1 MPTGGQAED
10 KSANEKA
17 NKGVWENAM
26 DQQQLSG
33 IDASFLYLETPET
46 PMHVAG
52 LTCFELPEGF
62 DGSFYQH
69 FRRFF
74 ESRLHTIPIFSKRLA
89 PSLYDLDHPGWVDEN
104 EIDLDYHLRETA
116 LPAPGS
122 QEQLEEVISRLH
134 ANTLDRSR
142 PLWQFY
148 VITGLAS
155 GQGVLYS
162 KVHHAAIDGGA
173 GMAINKA
180 LYDLTAVPREVPPPP
195 AKATTSTTAPQTPI
209 AVDPI
214 KGLSDIMGN
223 MMRQQLKM
231 WEAAPA
237 ILNSMTSAF
246 LAKPGEVPK
255 ALGTL
260 QNLITQLPT
269 LNAPRTPFNATIT
282 RERSYA
288 ARTISLTDAKAV
300 AKATGA
306 KLNDVV
312 LAICGGALRRYLQEK
327 GQLPDKPLV
336 AGVPI
341 SLREPGDTRQNNQV
355 SGMLCQ
361 IATDVADPVERLKAV
376 LKASSEA
383 KQIAGTFRDAVPQDF
398 AFVGAPILLQLMML
412 VYGRSGLADKLPM
425 PMNVTI
431 SNVPGPPT
439 PLYCAGA
446 KVTAL
451 HPVSIAAHGA
461 ALNIT
466 VQSYMDF
473 LNFGL
478 TADRRAVPDIGRLG
492 DYLVDAAQE
501 LTRAVA
507 AP

>member
-1 MPTGGQAED
+1 MEQH
-10 KSANEKA
+10 
-17 NKGVWENAM
+17 
-26 DQQQLSG
+26 QLSG
-33 IDASFLYLETPET
+33 IDASFLYLETAET

-52 LTCFELPEGF
+52 LTYFELPPGF
-62 DGSFYQH
+62 EGSFYLH
-69 FRRFF
+69 FRKFF

-89 PSLYDLDHPGWVDEN
+89 PSLYDLDHPGWVE
-104 EIDLDYHLRETA
+104 EEELDLDYHLRETT

-122 QEQLEEVISRLH
+122 DAQLEEVISRLH

-148 VITGLAS
+148 VITGLAN
-155 GQGVLYS
+155 GQGALYS
-162 KVHHAAIDGGA
+162 KIHHAAIDGGA

-180 LYDLTAVPREVPPPP
+180 LYDVTAEPREVAPPPP
-195 AKATTSTTAPQTPI
+195 RKSSGKAAPSAPI
-209 AVDPI
+209 AVDPV

-231 WEAAPA
+231 WEAAPQ
-237 ILNSMTSAF
+237 ILSSMTNAF
-246 LAKPGEVPK
+246 LAKPGETPK

-260 QNLITQLPT
+260 QSLISQLPT
-269 LNAPRTPFNATIT
+269 LSAPKTPFNATIT

-300 AKATGA
+300 GKASGA

-312 LAICGGALRRYLQEK
+312 LAICGGALRRYLEEN
-327 GQLPDKPLV
+327 GQLPDKTLV

-361 IATDVADPVERLKAV
+361 IATDIADPAKRLKAIV
-376 LKASSEA
+376 KSSSEA
-383 KQIAGTFRDAVPQDF
+383 KQIAGTFRDSSPQDF
-398 AFVGAPILLQLMML
+398 AFVGAPM
-412 VYGRSGLADKLPM
+412 
-425 PMNVTI
+425 
-431 SNVPGPPT
+431 

-451 HPVSIAAHGA
+451 YPVSIPAHGA

-466 VQSYMDF
+466 VQSYMDA
-473 LNFGL
+473 LNFGV
-478 TADRRAVPDIGRLG
+478 TADRRAVPDAGRLG
-492 DYLVDAAQE
+492 DYLVEAAAE
-501 LTRAVA
+501 LKKSVVGS
-507 AP
+507 

>member
-1 MPTGGQAED
+1 
-10 KSANEKA
+10 
-17 NKGVWENAM
+17 M

-52 LTCFELPEGF
+52 LTYFQLPEGF
-62 DGSFYQH
+62 EGSFYRH

-89 PSLYDLDHPGWVDEN
+89 PSLYDLDHPGWVDAQDL
-104 EIDLDYHLRETA
+104 DLDYHLRETA
-116 LPAPGS
+116 LPAPGT
-122 QEQLEEVISRLH
+122 EAQLEEVIGRLH

-148 VITGLAS
+148 VITGLAN

-180 LYDLTAVPREVPPPP
+180 LYDVTAVPREMAPPPTKLAAPKP
-195 AKATTSTTAPQTPI
+195 APSSPT
-209 AVDPI
+209 AVDPV
-214 KGLSDIMGN
+214 KGIADIMGN

-237 ILNSMTSAF
+237 IMNAMSDAF
-246 LAKPGEVPK
+246 LAKPGEMPK

-260 QNLITQLPT
+260 QSLLTQLPT
-269 LNAPRTPFNATIT
+269 LDAPKTPFNATIT

-288 ARTISLTDAKAV
+288 ARTISLGDAKAI
-300 AKATGA
+300 AKASGA

-312 LAICGGALRRYLQEK
+312 MAVCSGALRRYLQEK
-327 GQLPDKPLV
+327 GQLPDKPLI

-361 IATDVADPVERLKAV
+361 IATDIADPAERLAAIVK
-376 LKASSEA
+376 SSSQA
-383 KQIAGTFRDAVPQDF
+383 KQLAGTFRDAVPQDF
-398 AFVGAPILLQLMML
+398 AFVGAPILLQLVML
-412 VYGRSGLADKLPM
+412 VYGRSGLADRLPM

-431 SNVPGPPT
+431 SNVPGPPM

-466 VQSYMDF
+466 VQSYMDA

-478 TADRRAVPDIGRLG
+478 TADRRAVPDVGRLG
-492 DYLVDAAQE
+492 DYLVEAADE
-501 LTRAVA
+501 LKQALA
-507 AP
+507 AG

>member
-1 MPTGGQAED
+1 
-10 KSANEKA
+10 
-17 NKGVWENAM
+17 M

-52 LTCFELPEGF
+52 LTYFQLPEGF
-62 DGSFYQH
+62 EGSFYRH

-89 PSLYDLDHPGWVDEN
+89 PSLYDLDHPGWVDADDL
-104 EIDLDYHLRETA
+104 DLDYHLRETA
-116 LPAPGS
+116 LPAPGT
-122 QEQLEEVISRLH
+122 EAQLEEVIGRLH

-148 VITGLAS
+148 VITGLEN

-180 LYDLTAVPREVPPPP
+180 LYDVTAVPREVAPAPPKPP
-195 AKATTSTTAPQTPI
+195 APKPAPSSPT
-209 AVDPI
+209 AVDPV
-214 KGLSDIMGN
+214 KGIADIMGN

-237 ILNSMTSAF
+237 IMNAMTDAF
-246 LAKPGEVPK
+246 LAKPGEMPK

-260 QNLITQLPT
+260 QSLVTQLPT
-269 LNAPRTPFNATIT
+269 LDAPKTPFNATIT

-288 ARTISLTDAKAV
+288 ARTISLGDAKAI
-300 AKATGA
+300 AKASGA

-312 LAICGGALRRYLQEK
+312 MAVCSGALRRYLQEK
-327 GQLPDKPLV
+327 GQLPDKPLI

-361 IATDVADPVERLKAV
+361 IATDIADPAERLAAIV
-376 LKASSEA
+376 RSSSQA
-383 KQIAGTFRDAVPQDF
+383 KQLAGTFRDAVPQDL
-398 AFVGAPILLQLMML
+398 AFVGAPILLQLVVL
-412 VYGRSGLADKLPM
+412 VYGRSGLADRLPM

-431 SNVPGPPT
+431 SNVPGPPM

-466 VQSYMDF
+466 VQSYMDA

-478 TADRRAVPDIGRLG
+478 TADRRAVPDAGRLG
-492 DYLVDAAQE
+492 DYLVEAADE
-501 LTRAVA
+501 LKKAVVVG
-507 AP
+507 

>member
-1 MPTGGQAED
+1 
-10 KSANEKA
+10 
-17 NKGVWENAM
+17 M

-52 LTCFELPEGF
+52 LTYFELPEGF
-62 DGSFYQH
+62 QGSFYRH
-69 FRRFF
+69 FRQFF
-74 ESRLHTIPIFSKRLA
+74 EARLHTIPIFSKRLA
-89 PSLYDLDHPGWVDEN
+89 PSLYDLDHPGWVDEDD
-104 EIDLDYHLRETA
+104 IDLDYHLRETT

-122 QEQLEEVISRLH
+122 EAQLEEVIARLH

-148 VITGLAS
+148 IITGLAS

-162 KVHHAAIDGGA
+162 KVHHAAVDGGA

-180 LYDLTAVPREVPPPP
+180 LYDTTAVPREVPPPSP
-195 AKATTSTTAPQTPI
+195 KAGRPTVAPTAPI
-209 AVDPI
+209 AVDPV
-214 KGLSDIMGN
+214 KGLTDLMGN

-231 WEAAPA
+231 WEAAPD
-237 ILNSMTSAF
+237 ILSSMTNAF

-260 QNLITQLPT
+260 QSLIGQLPT

-288 ARTISLTDAKAV
+288 ARTISLADAKAV
-300 AKATGA
+300 ARSSGA

-312 LAICGGALRRYLQEK
+312 LAICGGALRRYLLEK
-327 GQLPDKPLV
+327 GQLPDKSLI

-355 SGMLCQ
+355 SGML
-361 IATDVADPVERLKAV
+361 ATDVPEPAERLRAIVKS
-376 LKASSEA
+376 SSEA

-431 SNVPGPPT
+431 SNVPGPPI

-451 HPVSIAAHGA
+451 HPVSIPAHGA

-466 VQSYMDF
+466 VQSYLEA

-478 TADRRAVPDIGRLG
+478 TADRRAVPDVGLLG
-492 DYLVDAAQE
+492 DYLVDAAAE
-501 LTRAVA
+501 LAQAVA
-507 AP
+507 TH

>member
-1 MPTGGQAED
+1 
-10 KSANEKA
+10 
-17 NKGVWENAM
+17 M

-52 LTCFELPEGF
+52 LTYFQLPEGF
-62 DGSFYQH
+62 EGSFYRH
-69 FRRFF
+69 FRSFF

-89 PSLYDLDHPGWVDEN
+89 PSLYDLDHPGWVDADDL
-104 EIDLDYHLRETA
+104 DLDYHLRETA
-116 LPAPGS
+116 LPAPGT
-122 QEQLEEVISRLH
+122 EAQLEEVIGRLH

-148 VITGLAS
+148 VITGLEN

-180 LYDLTAVPREVPPPP
+180 LYDVTAMPREVAPPPP
-195 AKATTSTTAPQTPI
+195 KPAAPKPAPSSPT
-209 AVDPI
+209 AVDPV
-214 KGLSDIMGN
+214 KGIADIMGN

-237 ILNSMTSAF
+237 IMNAMTDAF
-246 LAKPGEVPK
+246 LAKPGEMPK

-260 QNLITQLPT
+260 QSLVSPAADAECAQNAVQRHHHARAQLCRAHD
-269 LNAPRTPFNATIT
+269 LARRRQGDRQGKRRQAQRRGDGGVQRRAAPLSPGKRPVA
-282 RERSYA
+282 RQA
-288 ARTISLTDAKAV
+288 AD
-300 AKATGA
+300 
-306 KLNDVV
+306 
-312 LAICGGALRRYLQEK
+312 RRRADKPARARRHAAEQPGL
-327 GQLPDKPLV
+327 GHALPDRHRHRRSRRS
-336 AGVPI
+336 G
-341 SLREPGDTRQNNQV
+341 LRAIVR
-355 SGMLCQ
+355 
-361 IATDVADPVERLKAV
+361 
-376 LKASSEA
+376 SSSQA
-383 KQIAGTFRDAVPQDF
+383 KQLAGTFRDAVPQDF
-398 AFVGAPILLQLMML
+398 AFVGAPILLQLVML
-412 VYGRSGLADKLPM
+412 VYGRSGLADRLPM

-431 SNVPGPPT
+431 SNVPGPPM

-466 VQSYMDF
+466 VQSYMDA

-478 TADRRAVPDIGRLG
+478 TADRRAVPDVGRLG
-492 DYLVDAAQE
+492 DYLVEAADE
-501 LTRAVA
+501 LKKAVA
-507 AP
+507 AG

>member
-1 MPTGGQAED
+1 
-10 KSANEKA
+10 
-17 NKGVWENAM
+17 M

-52 LTCFELPEGF
+52 LTYFELPPGF
-62 DGSFYQH
+62 EGSFYQH

-74 ESRLHTIPIFSKRLA
+74 EGRLHTIPIFSKRLA
-89 PSLYDLDHPGWVDEN
+89 PALYDLDHPGWVDADEV
-104 EIDLDYHLRETA
+104 DLDYHLRETV

-122 QEQLEEVISRLH
+122 EAQLEEVIGRLH

-148 VITGLAS
+148 VITGLAD

-162 KVHHAAIDGGA
+162 KVHHAAVDGGA

-180 LYDLTAVPREVPPPP
+180 LYDVSPTPREVEPPPQP
-195 AKATTSTTAPQTPI
+195 AASKPAPNSPT

-214 KGLSDIMGN
+214 KGIADIMGN
-223 MMRQQLKM
+223 MMRQQLKL
-231 WEAAPA
+231 WQAAPDIVNA
-237 ILNSMTSAF
+237 MTNAF
-246 LAKPGEVPK
+246 LAKPGETPK

-260 QNLITQLPT
+260 QSLVNQLPT

-288 ARTISLTDAKAV
+288 ARTISLSDAKAV
-300 AKATGA
+300 AKASGG

-312 LAICGGALRRYLQEK
+312 LAVCAGALRRYLSEK
-327 GQLPDKPLV
+327 NQLPDKPLI

-341 SLREPGDTRQNNQV
+341 SLREPGDTRPNNQV

-361 IATDVADPVERLKAV
+361 IATDIADPKERLA
-376 LKASSEA
+376 AIIRSSSQA
-383 KQIAGTFRDAVPQDF
+383 KELAGTFRDAVPQDF
-398 AFVGAPILLQLMML
+398 AFVGAPILLQLVML
-412 VYGRSGLADKLPM
+412 VYGRSGLADRLPI

-431 SNVPGPPT
+431 SNVPGPPM

-451 HPVSIAAHGA
+451 HPVSIPAHGA

-466 VQSYMDF
+466 VQSYMDG

-478 TADRRAVPDIGRLG
+478 TADRRAVPDVGRLG
-492 DYLVDAAQE
+492 DYLVEAAQA
-501 LTRAVA
+501 LKAAVVGG
-507 AP
+507 

>member
-1 MPTGGQAED
+1 
-10 KSANEKA
+10 
-17 NKGVWENAM
+17 M
-26 DQQQLSG
+26 DQQLSG

-52 LTCFELPEGF
+52 LTYFQLPEGF
-62 DGSFYQH
+62 EGSFYQH

-74 ESRLHTIPIFSKRLA
+74 EGRLHTIPIFAKRLA
-89 PSLYDLDHPGWVDEN
+89 PSLYDLDHPGWVDADDL
-104 EIDLDYHLRETA
+104 DLDYHLRETT
-116 LPAPGS
+116 LPAPGT
-122 QEQLEEVISRLH
+122 EAQLEEVIGRLH

-148 VITGLAS
+148 VISGLEN

-180 LYDLTAVPREVPPPP
+180 LYDVTPTPREVAPPPP
-195 AKATTSTTAPQTPI
+195 RPAAAKPAPSSPT
-209 AVDPI
+209 AVDPL
-214 KGLSDIMGN
+214 KGITDIMSN
-223 MMRQQLKM
+223 MMRQQVRM
-231 WEAAPA
+231 WQAAPDIVNA
-237 ILNSMTSAF
+237 MTNAF
-246 LAKPGEVPK
+246 LAKPGETPK

-260 QNLITQLPT
+260 QSLVSQLPT
-269 LNAPRTPFNATIT
+269 LNAPKTPFNATIT

-288 ARTISLTDAKAV
+288 ARTISLSDAKAIG
-300 AKATGA
+300 KASGA

-312 LAICGGALRRYLQEK
+312 MAVCSGALRRYLQEK
-327 GQLPDKPLV
+327 AQLPDKPLI

-361 IATDVADPVERLKAV
+361 IATDIADPAERLRAIMKS
-376 LKASSEA
+376 SSES

-398 AFVGAPILLQLMML
+398 AFVGAPILLQLVML
-412 VYGRSGLADKLPM
+412 VYGRSGLADRLPM

-431 SNVPGPPT
+431 SNVPGPPM

-446 KVTAL
+446 RVTAL
-451 HPVSIAAHGA
+451 HPVSIPAHGA

-466 VQSYMDF
+466 VQSYMDA

-478 TADRRAVPDIGRLG
+478 TADRRAVPDVALLG
-492 DYLVDAAQE
+492 DYLVDAAKE
-501 LTRAVA
+501 LGKSVIRG
-507 AP
+507 

>member
-1 MPTGGQAED
+1 ME
-10 KSANEKA
+10 
-17 NKGVWENAM
+17 
-26 DQQQLSG
+26 QQQLSG

-52 LTCFELPEGF
+52 LTYFELPDGF
-62 DGSFYQH
+62 EGSFYQH

-74 ESRLHTIPIFSKRLA
+74 EGRLHTIPIFSKRLA
-89 PSLYDLDHPGWVDEN
+89 PSLYDLDHPGWVDADDL
-104 EIDLDYHLRETA
+104 DLDYHLRETA
-116 LPAPGS
+116 LPAPGTAA
-122 QEQLEEVISRLH
+122 QLEEVIGHLH

-148 VITGLAS
+148 IITGLEN

-162 KVHHAAIDGGA
+162 KVHHAAVDGGA

-180 LYDLTAVPREVPPPP
+180 LYDVTATPRDVPPPVPKP
-195 AKATTSTTAPQTPI
+195 AEVKPAPSSPT
-209 AVDPI
+209 AVDPV
-214 KGLSDIMGN
+214 KGISDIMGN
-223 MMRQQLKM
+223 MMRQQMRM
-231 WEAAPA
+231 WQTAADIGTA
-237 ILNSMTSAF
+237 MTSAF
-246 LAKPGEVPK
+246 LAKPGEQPK
-255 ALGTL
+255 AIATL
-260 QNLITQLPT
+260 QSLVSQLPT

-288 ARTISLTDAKAV
+288 ARTVSLTDAKAI
-300 AKATGA
+300 AKASGT

-312 LAICGGALRRYLQEK
+312 MAICAGALRRYLQEK
-327 GQLPDKPLV
+327 GQLPDKPLI

-355 SGMLCQ
+355 SGMLCS
-361 IATDVADPVERLKAV
+361 IATDIADPAERLKAI
-376 LKASSEA
+376 LKSSSES

-398 AFVGAPILLQLMML
+398 AFVGAPILLQLIML

-431 SNVPGPPT
+431 SNVPGPPM

-446 KVTAL
+446 RVTAL
-451 HPVSIAAHGA
+451 HPVSIPAHGA

-466 VQSYMDF
+466 VQSYMDA

-478 TADRRAVPDIGRLG
+478 TADRRAVPDVGRLG
-492 DYLVDAAQE
+492 DYLIDAAKE
-501 LTRAVA
+501 LKQVVV
-507 AP
+507 PN

>member
-1 MPTGGQAED
+1 
-10 KSANEKA
+10 
-17 NKGVWENAM
+17 M

-52 LTCFELPEGF
+52 LTYFELPTGF
-62 DGSFYQH
+62 EGSFYQH

-89 PSLYDLDHPGWVDEN
+89 PALYDLDHPGWVDVDEL
-104 EIDLDYHLRETA
+104 DLDYHLRETV
-116 LPAPGS
+116 LPAPGN
-122 QEQLEEVISRLH
+122 EAQLEEVIGRLH

-148 VITGLAS
+148 VITGLAN
-155 GQGVLYS
+155 GRGVLYS
-162 KVHHAAIDGGA
+162 KVHHAAVDGGA

-180 LYDLTAVPREVPPPP
+180 LYDVSPTPREVEPPPP
-195 AKATTSTTAPQTPI
+195 RSAASKPAPSSPT

-214 KGLSDIMGN
+214 KGITDIMGN
-223 MMRQQLKM
+223 MMRQQLKL
-231 WEAAPA
+231 WQAAPDIVNA
-237 ILNSMTSAF
+237 MTNAF
-246 LAKPGEVPK
+246 LSKPGETPK

-260 QNLITQLPT
+260 QSLINQLPT

-288 ARTISLTDAKAV
+288 ARTISLSDAKAV
-300 AKATGA
+300 AKASGG

-312 LAICGGALRRYLQEK
+312 LAVCAGALRRYLSEK
-327 GQLPDKPLV
+327 NQLPDKPLI

-361 IATDVADPVERLKAV
+361 IATDIADPAERLA
-376 LKASSEA
+376 AIISSSSQA
-383 KQIAGTFRDAVPQDF
+383 KELAGTFRDAVPQDF
-398 AFVGAPILLQLMML
+398 AFVGAPILLQLVML
-412 VYGRSGLADKLPM
+412 VYGRSGLADRLPI

-431 SNVPGPPT
+431 SNVPGPPM

-451 HPVSIAAHGA
+451 HPVSIPAHGA

-466 VQSYMDF
+466 VQSYMDG

-478 TADRRAVPDIGRLG
+478 TADRRAVPDVGKLG
-492 DYLVDAAQE
+492 DYLVEAAQE
-501 LTRAVA
+501 LKTAVVGVETL
-507 AP
+507 PPPSDM

>member
-1 MPTGGQAED
+1 ME
-10 KSANEKA
+10 
-17 NKGVWENAM
+17 
-26 DQQQLSG
+26 QQQLSG
-33 IDASFLYLETPET
+33 IDASFLYLETAET

-52 LTCFELPEGF
+52 LTYFELPPGF
-62 DGSFYQH
+62 EGSFYLH
-69 FRRFF
+69 FRKFF

-89 PSLYDLDHPGWVDEN
+89 PSLYDLDHPGWVEEE
-104 EIDLDYHLRETA
+104 EIDLDYHLRETT

-122 QEQLEEVISRLH
+122 DAQLEEVISRLH

-148 VITGLAS
+148 VITGLAN
-155 GQGVLYS
+155 GQGALYS
-162 KVHHAAIDGGA
+162 KIHHAAIDGGA

-180 LYDLTAVPREVPPPP
+180 LYDVTAEPREVAPPPP
-195 AKATTSTTAPQTPI
+195 RKSSGKAAPSAPI
-209 AVDPI
+209 AVDPV

-231 WEAAPA
+231 WEAAPQ
-237 ILNSMTSAF
+237 ILNSMTNAF
-246 LAKPGEVPK
+246 LAKPGETPK

-260 QNLITQLPT
+260 QSLIGQLPT
-269 LNAPRTPFNATIT
+269 LSAPKTPFNATIT

-300 AKATGA
+300 GKASGA

-312 LAICGGALRRYLQEK
+312 LAICGGALRRYLEEN
-327 GQLPDKPLV
+327 GQLPDKTLV

-361 IATDVADPVERLKAV
+361 IATDIADPAERLKAIV
-376 LKASSEA
+376 KSSSEA
-383 KQIAGTFRDAVPQDF
+383 KQIAGTFRDSSPQDF

-412 VYGRSGLADKLPM
+412 VYGRSGLADHLPM

-431 SNVPGPPT
+431 SNVPGPPM

-451 HPVSIAAHGA
+451 YPVSIPAHGA

-466 VQSYMDF
+466 VQSYMDA
-473 LNFGL
+473 LNFGV
-478 TADRRAVPDIGRLG
+478 TADRRAVPDAGRLG
-492 DYLVDAAQE
+492 DYLVEAAAE
-501 LTRAVA
+501 LKKSVVGS
-507 AP
+507 

>member
-1 MPTGGQAED
+1 MIG
-10 KSANEKA
+10 
-17 NKGVWENAM
+17 
-26 DQQQLSG
+26 
-33 IDASFLYLETPET
+33 
-46 PMHVAG
+46 
-52 LTCFELPEGF
+52 
-62 DGSFYQH
+62 
-69 FRRFF
+69 
-74 ESRLHTIPIFSKRLA
+74 
-89 PSLYDLDHPGWVDEN
+89 
-104 EIDLDYHLRETA
+104 
-116 LPAPGS
+116 
-122 QEQLEEVISRLH
+122 RLH

-148 VITGLAS
+148 IITGLAN

-162 KVHHAAIDGGA
+162 KVHHAAVDGGA

-180 LYDLTAVPREVPPPP
+180 LYDVTAVPREVPPPP
-195 AKATTSTTAPQTPI
+195 PKAAGGPRRRPARRSPSIP
-209 AVDPI
+209 V
-214 KGLSDIMGN
+214 KGLTDIMGN

-231 WEAAPA
+231 WEAAPQ
-237 ILNSMTSAF
+237 ILNAMTNAF
-246 LAKPGEVPK
+246 LAKPGEMPK

-260 QNLITQLPT
+260 QSLVSQLPT

-288 ARTISLTDAKAV
+288 ARTISLADAKAV
-300 AKATGA
+300 AKASGA

-327 GQLPDKPLV
+327 GQLPDKPLI

-361 IATDVADPVERLKAV
+361 IATDVADPAERLKAI
-376 LKASSEA
+376 LKSSSEA

-398 AFVGAPILLQLMML
+398 AFVGAPILLQLVML

-431 SNVPGPPT
+431 SNVPGPPM

-451 HPVSIAAHGA
+451 HPVSIPAHGA

-466 VQSYMDF
+466 VQSYMDA

-478 TADRRAVPDIGRLG
+478 TADRRAVPDVGLLG
-492 DYLVDAAQE
+492 DYLVEAAAE
-501 LTRAVA
+501 LTKAVA
-507 AP
+507 TQLIPFHVVSICETLAITTRRPHVGCR

>member
-1 MPTGGQAED
+1 
-10 KSANEKA
+10 
-17 NKGVWENAM
+17 M
-26 DQQQLSG
+26 DQQLSG
-33 IDASFLYLETPET
+33 IDASFLYLETAET

-52 LTCFELPEGF
+52 LTYFELPEGF
-62 DGSFYQH
+62 EGSFYQH

-74 ESRLHTIPIFSKRLA
+74 EGRLHTIPIFAKRLA
-89 PSLYDLDHPGWVDEN
+89 PSLYDLDHPGWVDAEDL
-104 EIDLDYHLRETA
+104 DLDYHLRETT
-116 LPAPGS
+116 LPAPGT
-122 QEQLEEVISRLH
+122 EAQLEEVIGRLH

-148 VITGLAS
+148 VISGLES

-180 LYDLTAVPREVPPPP
+180 LYDVTPTPREVEPPPP
-195 AKATTSTTAPQTPI
+195 RPAATKPAPSSPT
-209 AVDPI
+209 AVDPL
-214 KGLSDIMGN
+214 KGISDIMGN
-223 MMRQQLKM
+223 MMRQQVRM
-231 WEAAPA
+231 WQAAPDIVNA
-237 ILNSMTSAF
+237 MTNAF
-246 LAKPGEVPK
+246 LAKPGETPK
-255 ALGTL
+255 ALSTL
-260 QNLITQLPT
+260 QSLVSQLPT

-288 ARTISLTDAKAV
+288 ARTISLSDAKAIG
-300 AKATGA
+300 KASGA

-312 LAICGGALRRYLQEK
+312 MAICAGALRRYLQEK
-327 GQLPDKPLV
+327 SQLPDKPLV

-361 IATDVADPVERLKAV
+361 IATDIADPAERLRAIVKS
-376 LKASSEA
+376 SSES

-398 AFVGAPILLQLMML
+398 AFVGAPILLQLVML
-412 VYGRSGLADKLPM
+412 VYGRSGLADRLPM

-431 SNVPGPPT
+431 SNVPGPPM

-446 KVTAL
+446 RVTAL
-451 HPVSIAAHGA
+451 HPVSIPAHGA

-466 VQSYMDF
+466 VQSYMDA

-478 TADRRAVPDIGRLG
+478 TADRRAVPDVALLG
-492 DYLVDAAQE
+492 DYLVDAAKE
-501 LTRAVA
+501 LAKSVLRG
-507 AP
+507 

>member
-1 MPTGGQAED
+1 
-10 KSANEKA
+10 
-17 NKGVWENAM
+17 M
-26 DQQQLSG
+26 DQQLSG

-52 LTCFELPEGF
+52 LTYFQLPEGF
-62 DGSFYQH
+62 EGSFYRH

-74 ESRLHTIPIFSKRLA
+74 EGRLHTIPIFSKRLA
-89 PSLYDLDHPGWVDEN
+89 PSLYDLDHPGWVEADDL
-104 EIDLDYHLRETA
+104 DLDYHLRETT
-116 LPAPGS
+116 LPAPGT
-122 QEQLEEVISRLH
+122 EAQLEEVIGRLH

-148 VITGLAS
+148 VISGLAD

-180 LYDLTAVPREVPPPP
+180 LYDVTPTPREVAPPPP
-195 AKATTSTTAPQTPI
+195 RPAAAKPAPSSPT
-209 AVDPI
+209 AVDPL
-214 KGLSDIMGN
+214 KGITDIMGN
-223 MMRQQLKM
+223 MMRQQVRM
-231 WEAAPA
+231 WQAAPDIVNA
-237 ILNSMTSAF
+237 MTSAF
-246 LAKPGEVPK
+246 LAKPGETPK

-260 QNLITQLPT
+260 QSLVSQLPT
-269 LNAPRTPFNATIT
+269 LSAPKTPFNATIT

-288 ARTISLTDAKAV
+288 ARTISLGDAKAV
-300 AKATGA
+300 GKASGA

-312 LAICGGALRRYLQEK
+312 MAVCAGALRRYLEQK
-327 GQLPDKPLV
+327 GQLPDKPLI

-361 IATDVADPVERLKAV
+361 IATDIADPAERLRAIVKS
-376 LKASSEA
+376 SSES

-398 AFVGAPILLQLMML
+398 AFVGAPILLQLVML
-412 VYGRSGLADKLPM
+412 VYGRSGLADRLPM

-431 SNVPGPPT
+431 SNVPGPPM

-451 HPVSIAAHGA
+451 HPVSIPAHGA

-466 VQSYMDF
+466 VQSYMDA

-478 TADRRAVPDIGRLG
+478 TADRRAVPDVALLG
-492 DYLVDAAQE
+492 DYLVTAAEE
-501 LTRAVA
+501 LKKAVIVS
-507 AP
+507 

>member
-1 MPTGGQAED
+1 
-10 KSANEKA
+10 
-17 NKGVWENAM
+17 M
-26 DQQQLSG
+26 DQQPLSG

-52 LTCFELPEGF
+52 LTYFQLPEEF
-62 DGSFYQH
+62 EGSFYQH

-89 PSLYDLDHPGWVDEN
+89 PSLYDLDHPGWVDADEL
-104 EIDLDYHLRETA
+104 DLDYHLRETA
-116 LPAPGS
+116 LPAPGT
-122 QEQLEEVISRLH
+122 EAQLEEVIGRLH

-148 VITGLAS
+148 VITGLAN

-180 LYDLTAVPREVPPPP
+180 LYDVTAVPREVAPPPP
-195 AKATTSTTAPQTPI
+195 RPAAPQPAPRSPT
-209 AVDPI
+209 AVDPV
-214 KGLSDIMGN
+214 KGFADIMGN

-237 ILNSMTSAF
+237 IMNAMTDAF
-246 LAKPGEVPK
+246 LAKPGEMPK

-260 QNLITQLPT
+260 QSLVSQLPT
-269 LNAPRTPFNATIT
+269 LDAPKTPFNATIT

-288 ARTISLTDAKAV
+288 ARTISLGDAKAI
-300 AKATGA
+300 AKASGA

-312 LAICGGALRRYLQEK
+312 MAVCSGALRRYLQEK
-327 GQLPDKPLV
+327 DQLPAKPLI

-361 IATDVADPVERLKAV
+361 IATDIADPAERLAAIV
-376 LKASSEA
+376 RSSSQA
-383 KQIAGTFRDAVPQDF
+383 KQLAGTFRDAVPQDF
-398 AFVGAPILLQLMML
+398 AFVGAPILLQLVML
-412 VYGRSGLADKLPM
+412 VYGRSGLADRLPM

-431 SNVPGPPT
+431 SNVPGPPM

-466 VQSYMDF
+466 VQSYMDA

-478 TADRRAVPDIGRLG
+478 TADRRAVPDVGRLG
-492 DYLVDAAQE
+492 DYLVEAADE
-501 LTRAVA
+501 LKKAVA
-507 AP
+507 AG

>member
-1 MPTGGQAED
+1 
-10 KSANEKA
+10 
-17 NKGVWENAM
+17 M
-26 DQQQLSG
+26 DQQPLSG

-52 LTCFELPEGF
+52 LTYFQLPEEF
-62 DGSFYQH
+62 EGSFYQH

-89 PSLYDLDHPGWVDEN
+89 PSLYDLDHPGWVDADEL
-104 EIDLDYHLRETA
+104 DLDYHLRETA
-116 LPAPGS
+116 LPAPGT
-122 QEQLEEVISRLH
+122 EAQLEEVIGRLH

-148 VITGLAS
+148 VITGLEN

-180 LYDLTAVPREVPPPP
+180 LYDVTAVPREVAPPPP
-195 AKATTSTTAPQTPI
+195 RPASPKPAPRSPT
-209 AVDPI
+209 AVDPV
-214 KGLSDIMGN
+214 KGFADIMGN
-223 MMRQQLKM
+223 MMRQQMKM

-237 ILNSMTSAF
+237 IMNAMTDAF
-246 LAKPGEVPK
+246 LAKPGEMPK

-260 QNLITQLPT
+260 QSLLTQLPT
-269 LNAPRTPFNATIT
+269 LDAPKTPFNATIT

-288 ARTISLTDAKAV
+288 ARTISLGDAKAI
-300 AKATGA
+300 AKASGA

-312 LAICGGALRRYLQEK
+312 MAVCGGALRRYLQEK
-327 GQLPDKPLV
+327 DQLPDKPLI

-361 IATDVADPVERLKAV
+361 IATDIADPAERLAAIV
-376 LKASSEA
+376 RSSSQA
-383 KQIAGTFRDAVPQDF
+383 KQLAGTFRDAVPQDF
-398 AFVGAPILLQLMML
+398 AFVGAPILLQLVML
-412 VYGRSGLADKLPM
+412 VYGRSGLADRLPM

-431 SNVPGPPT
+431 SNVPGPPM

-466 VQSYMDF
+466 VQSYMDA

-478 TADRRAVPDIGRLG
+478 TADRRAVPDVGRLG
-492 DYLVDAAQE
+492 DYLVEAADE
-501 LTRAVA
+501 LKKAVA
-507 AP
+507 AG

>member
-1 MPTGGQAED
+1 
-10 KSANEKA
+10 
-17 NKGVWENAM
+17 M

-52 LTCFELPEGF
+52 LTYFELPPGF
-62 DGSFYQH
+62 EGSFYQH

-89 PSLYDLDHPGWVDEN
+89 PALYDLDHPGWVDADEL
-104 EIDLDYHLRETA
+104 DLDYHLRETV

-122 QEQLEEVISRLH
+122 AAQLEEVIGRLH

-148 VITGLAS
+148 VITGLAN

-162 KVHHAAIDGGA
+162 KVHHAAVDGGA

-180 LYDLTAVPREVPPPP
+180 LYDVSPTPREVEPPPQSAASKP
-195 AKATTSTTAPQTPI
+195 APSSPT

-214 KGLSDIMGN
+214 KGIADIMGN
-223 MMRQQLKM
+223 MMRQQLKL
-231 WEAAPA
+231 WQAAPDIVNA
-237 ILNSMTSAF
+237 MTNAF
-246 LAKPGEVPK
+246 LAKPGETPK
-255 ALGTL
+255 ALSTL
-260 QNLITQLPT
+260 QSLVNQLPT

-288 ARTISLTDAKAV
+288 ARTISLSDAKAV
-300 AKATGA
+300 AKASGG

-312 LAICGGALRRYLQEK
+312 LAVCAGALRRYLSEK
-327 GQLPDKPLV
+327 GQLPDKPLI

-361 IATDVADPVERLKAV
+361 IATDIADPKERLA
-376 LKASSEA
+376 AIIRSSSQA
-383 KQIAGTFRDAVPQDF
+383 KELAGTFRDAVPQDF
-398 AFVGAPILLQLMML
+398 AFVGAPILLQLVML
-412 VYGRSGLADKLPM
+412 VYGRSGLADRLPI

-431 SNVPGPPT
+431 SNVPGPPM

-451 HPVSIAAHGA
+451 HPVSIPAHGA

-466 VQSYMDF
+466 VQSYMDR

-478 TADRRAVPDIGRLG
+478 TADRRAVPDVGKVG
-492 DYLVDAAQE
+492 DYLVEAAEE
-501 LTRAVA
+501 LKAAVVGG
-507 AP
+507 

>member
-1 MPTGGQAED
+1 
-10 KSANEKA
+10 
-17 NKGVWENAM
+17 M

-52 LTCFELPEGF
+52 LTYFQLPEGF
-62 DGSFYQH
+62 EGSFYRH

-89 PSLYDLDHPGWVDEN
+89 PSLYDLDHPGWVDALDL
-104 EIDLDYHLRETA
+104 DLDYHLRETA
-116 LPAPGS
+116 LPAPGT
-122 QEQLEEVISRLH
+122 EAQLEEVIGRLH

-148 VITGLAS
+148 VITGLEN

-180 LYDLTAVPREVPPPP
+180 LYDVTAVPREVAPPPP
-195 AKATTSTTAPQTPI
+195 KPAAPKPAPSSPT
-209 AVDPI
+209 AVDPV
-214 KGLSDIMGN
+214 KGIADIMGN

-237 ILNSMTSAF
+237 IVNAMTDAF
-246 LAKPGEVPK
+246 LAKPGEMPK

-260 QNLITQLPT
+260 QSLVTQLPT
-269 LNAPRTPFNATIT
+269 LDAPKTPFNATIT

-288 ARTISLTDAKAV
+288 ARTIPLGDAKAI
-300 AKATGA
+300 AKAGGA

-312 LAICGGALRRYLQEK
+312 MAVCSGALRRYLQEK
-327 GQLPDKPLV
+327 GQLPDKPLI

-361 IATDVADPVERLKAV
+361 IATDIADPAERLTAIV
-376 LKASSEA
+376 RSSSQA
-383 KQIAGTFRDAVPQDF
+383 KQLAGTFRDAVPQDF
-398 AFVGAPILLQLMML
+398 AFVGAPILLQLVML
-412 VYGRSGLADKLPM
+412 VYGRSGLADRLPM

-431 SNVPGPPT
+431 SNVPGPPM

-466 VQSYMDF
+466 VQSYMDA

-478 TADRRAVPDIGRLG
+478 TADRRAVPDVGRLG
-492 DYLVDAAQE
+492 DYLVEAADE
-501 LTRAVA
+501 LKKAVVA
-507 AP
+507 G

>member
-1 MPTGGQAED
+1 
-10 KSANEKA
+10 
-17 NKGVWENAM
+17 M

-52 LTCFELPEGF
+52 LTYFQLPEGLE
-62 DGSFYQH
+62 GGFYRH

-89 PSLYDLDHPGWVDEN
+89 PSLFDLDHPGWVDADDL
-104 EIDLDYHLRETA
+104 DLDYHLRETA
-116 LPAPGS
+116 LPAPGT
-122 QEQLEEVISRLH
+122 EAQLEEVIGRLH

-148 VITGLAS
+148 VITGLEN

-180 LYDLTAVPREVPPPP
+180 LYDVTAVPREVAPAPPKPP
-195 AKATTSTTAPQTPI
+195 APKPAPSSPT
-209 AVDPI
+209 AVDPV
-214 KGLSDIMGN
+214 KGIADIMGN

-237 ILNSMTSAF
+237 IVNAMTDAF
-246 LAKPGEVPK
+246 LAKPGEMPK
-255 ALGTL
+255 ALATL
-260 QNLITQLPT
+260 QSLVTQLPT
-269 LNAPRTPFNATIT
+269 LDAPKTPFNATIT

-288 ARTISLTDAKAV
+288 ARTISLGDAKAI
-300 AKATGA
+300 AKAGGA

-312 LAICGGALRRYLQEK
+312 MAVCSGALRRYLQEK
-327 GQLPDKPLV
+327 GQLPDKPLI

-361 IATDVADPVERLKAV
+361 IATDIADPAERLAAIV
-376 LKASSEA
+376 GSSSQA
-383 KQIAGTFRDAVPQDF
+383 KQLAGTFRDAVPQDF
-398 AFVGAPILLQLMML
+398 AFVGAPILLQLVML
-412 VYGRSGLADKLPM
+412 VYGRSGLADRLPM

-431 SNVPGPPT
+431 SNVPGPPM

-466 VQSYMDF
+466 VQSYMDA

-478 TADRRAVPDIGRLG
+478 TADRRAVPDVGRLG
-492 DYLVDAAQE
+492 DYLVEATDE
-501 LTRAVA
+501 LKKAVVA
-507 AP
+507 G

>member
-1 MPTGGQAED
+1 MEQR
-10 KSANEKA
+10 
-17 NKGVWENAM
+17 
-26 DQQQLSG
+26 QLSG

-52 LTCFELPEGF
+52 LTYFELPAGF
-62 DGSFYQH
+62 EGSFYRH
-69 FRRFF
+69 FRHFF

-89 PSLYDLDHPGWVDEN
+89 PSLYDLDHPGWVDADDL
-104 EIDLDYHLRETA
+104 DLDYHLRETA
-116 LPAPGS
+116 LPAPGT
-122 QEQLEEVISRLH
+122 EAQLEEVIGRLH

-148 VITGLAS
+148 VITGLEN

-180 LYDLTAVPREVPPPP
+180 LYDVSATPRDVPPPAP
-195 AKATTSTTAPQTPI
+195 RAANTSSAPSSPT
-209 AVDPI
+209 AVDPV
-214 KGLSDIMGN
+214 KGISDIVGN
-223 MMRQQLKM
+223 MMRQQLRM
-231 WEAAPA
+231 WQTASEIGTA
-237 ILNSMTSAF
+237 MTGAF
-246 LAKPGEVPK
+246 LAKPGEAGPK
-255 ALGTL
+255 ALSTL
-260 QNLITQLPT
+260 QSMVNQLPA
-269 LNAPRTPFNATIT
+269 LSAPRTRFNATIT

-288 ARTISLTDAKAV
+288 ARTVSLSDAKAI
-300 AKATGA
+300 AKASGT

-312 LAICGGALRRYLQEK
+312 MAVCAGALRRYLQEK
-327 GQLPDKPLV
+327 GELPDKPLI

-355 SGMLCQ
+355 SGMLCS
-361 IATDVADPVERLKAV
+361 IATDIADPVERLKAI
-376 LKASSEA
+376 LKSSSES

-398 AFVGAPILLQLMML
+398 AFVGAPILLQLVML

-431 SNVPGPPT
+431 SNVPGPPM

-451 HPVSIAAHGA
+451 HPVSIPAHGA

-466 VQSYMDF
+466 VQSYMDA

-478 TADRRAVPDIGRLG
+478 TADRRAVPDVGTLG
-492 DYLVDAAQE
+492 DYLVDAANE
-501 LTRAVA
+501 LKKAVV
-507 AP
+507 PN

>member
-1 MPTGGQAED
+1 
-10 KSANEKA
+10 
-17 NKGVWENAM
+17 M

-52 LTCFELPEGF
+52 LTYFQLPEGF
-62 DGSFYQH
+62 EGSFNRH

-89 PSLYDLDHPGWVDEN
+89 PSLYDLDHPGWVDADDL
-104 EIDLDYHLRETA
+104 DLDYHLRETT

-122 QEQLEEVISRLH
+122 AAQLEEVIGRLH

-180 LYDLTAVPREVPPPP
+180 LYDVSAVPREVAPPPP
-195 AKATTSTTAPQTPI
+195 KPAAPKAAPSSPT
-209 AVDPI
+209 AVDPV
-214 KGLSDIMGN
+214 KGIADIMGN

-237 ILNSMTSAF
+237 IMNAMTDAF
-246 LAKPGEVPK
+246 LAKPGETPK

-260 QNLITQLPT
+260 QSLVSQLPT

-288 ARTISLTDAKAV
+288 ARTISLTDAKAIG
-300 AKATGA
+300 KASGA

-312 LAICGGALRRYLQEK
+312 MAVCSGALRRYLQEK
-327 GQLPDKPLV
+327 GQLPDKPLI

-361 IATDVADPVERLKAV
+361 IATDIADPAERLSAIVK
-376 LKASSEA
+376 SSSQSKE
-383 KQIAGTFRDAVPQDF
+383 IAGAFRDAVPQDF
-398 AFVGAPILLQLMML
+398 AFVGAPILLQLIML
-412 VYGRSGLADKLPM
+412 VYGRSGLADRLPM

-431 SNVPGPPT
+431 SNVPGPPM

-466 VQSYMDF
+466 VQSYMDA

-492 DYLVDAAQE
+492 DYLVEAADE
-501 LTRAVA
+501 LKKAVTA
-507 AP
+507 G

>member
-1 MPTGGQAED
+1 ME
-10 KSANEKA
+10 
-17 NKGVWENAM
+17 
-26 DQQQLSG
+26 QQQLSG

-52 LTCFELPEGF
+52 LTYFELPPGFEGN
-62 DGSFYQH
+62 FYQH

-74 ESRLHTIPIFSKRLA
+74 EGRLHTIPIFSKRLA
-89 PSLYDLDHPGWVDEN
+89 PSLYDLDHPGWVDED
-104 EIDLDYHLRETA
+104 EIDLDYHLRETT

-122 QEQLEEVISRLH
+122 EAQLEEVISRLH

-148 VITGLAS
+148 IITGLAN

-162 KVHHAAIDGGA
+162 KVHHAAVDGGA

-180 LYDLTAVPREVPPPP
+180 LYDVTAVPREVAPPPP
-195 AKATTSTTAPQTPI
+195 KVAAGKSAPSAPI
-209 AVDPI
+209 AVDPV
-214 KGLSDIMGN
+214 KGLTDIMGN

-231 WEAAPA
+231 WEAAPQ
-237 ILNSMTSAF
+237 ILNAMTGAF
-246 LAKPGEVPK
+246 LAKPGEMPK

-260 QNLITQLPT
+260 QSLISQIPT
-269 LNAPRTPFNATIT
+269 LNAPKTPFNATIT

-288 ARTISLTDAKAV
+288 ARTISLADAKAV
-300 AKATGA
+300 AKASGA

-312 LAICGGALRRYLQEK
+312 LAICGGALRRYLAEK
-327 GQLPDKPLV
+327 GQLPDKPLI

-361 IATDVADPVERLKAV
+361 IATDIADPAERLKAI
-376 LKASSEA
+376 LKSSSEA

-431 SNVPGPPT
+431 SNVPGPPM

-451 HPVSIAAHGA
+451 HPVSIPAHGA

-466 VQSYMDF
+466 VQSYMDA

-478 TADRRAVPDIGRLG
+478 TADRRAVPDVGLLG
-492 DYLVDAAQE
+492 DYLVEAAAE
-501 LTRAVA
+501 LTKAVA
-507 AP
+507 TP

>member
-1 MPTGGQAED
+1 
-10 KSANEKA
+10 
-17 NKGVWENAM
+17 M
-26 DQQQLSG
+26 DQQLSG

-52 LTCFELPEGF
+52 LTYFQLPEGF
-62 DGSFYQH
+62 EGSFYRH

-74 ESRLHTIPIFSKRLA
+74 EGRLHTIPIFSKRLA
-89 PSLYDLDHPGWVDEN
+89 PSLYDLDHPGWVEADDL
-104 EIDLDYHLRETA
+104 DLDYHLRETT
-116 LPAPGS
+116 LPAPGT
-122 QEQLEEVISRLH
+122 EAQLEEVIGRLH

-148 VITGLAS
+148 VISGLAD

-180 LYDLTAVPREVPPPP
+180 LYDVTPTPREVAPPPP
-195 AKATTSTTAPQTPI
+195 RPAAAKPAPNSPT
-209 AVDPI
+209 AVDPL
-214 KGLSDIMGN
+214 KGITDIMGN
-223 MMRQQLKM
+223 MMRQQVRM
-231 WEAAPA
+231 WQAAPD
-237 ILNSMTSAF
+237 ILNAMTSAF
-246 LAKPGEVPK
+246 LAKSGEMPK

-260 QNLITQLPT
+260 QSLVGQLPT
-269 LNAPRTPFNATIT
+269 LSAPKTPFNATIT

-288 ARTISLTDAKAV
+288 ARTISLGDAKAV
-300 AKATGA
+300 GKASGA

-312 LAICGGALRRYLQEK
+312 MAVCAGALRRYLEQK
-327 GQLPDKPLV
+327 GQLPDKPLI

-361 IATDVADPVERLKAV
+361 IATDIADPAERLRAIVKS
-376 LKASSEA
+376 SSES

-398 AFVGAPILLQLMML
+398 AFVGAPILLQLVML
-412 VYGRSGLADKLPM
+412 VYGRSGLADRLPM

-431 SNVPGPPT
+431 SNVPGPPM

-451 HPVSIAAHGA
+451 HPVSIPAHGA

-466 VQSYMDF
+466 VQSYMDA

-478 TADRRAVPDIGRLG
+478 TADRRAVPDVALLG
-492 DYLVDAAQE
+492 DYLVTAAEE
-501 LTRAVA
+501 LKKAVIVS
-507 AP
+507 

>member
-1 MPTGGQAED
+1 
-10 KSANEKA
+10 
-17 NKGVWENAM
+17 M

-52 LTCFELPEGF
+52 LTYFQLPEGF
-62 DGSFYQH
+62 EGSFYRH

-89 PSLYDLDHPGWVDEN
+89 PSLYDLDHPGWVDADDL
-104 EIDLDYHLRETA
+104 DLDYHLRETA
-116 LPAPGS
+116 LPAPGTE
-122 QEQLEEVISRLH
+122 EQLEEVIGRLH

-148 VITGLAS
+148 VITGLEN

-180 LYDLTAVPREVPPPP
+180 LYDVTAVPREVAPAPPKP
-195 AKATTSTTAPQTPI
+195 AAPKPAPSSPTT
-209 AVDPI
+209 VDPV
-214 KGLSDIMGN
+214 KGIGDIMGN

-237 ILNSMTSAF
+237 IMNAMTDAF
-246 LAKPGEVPK
+246 LAKPGEMPK

-260 QNLITQLPT
+260 QSLVTQLPT
-269 LNAPRTPFNATIT
+269 LDAPKTPFNATIT

-288 ARTISLTDAKAV
+288 ARTISLGDAKAI
-300 AKATGA
+300 AKVGGA

-312 LAICGGALRRYLQEK
+312 MAVCSGALRRYLQEK
-327 GQLPDKPLV
+327 GQLPDKPLI

-361 IATDVADPVERLKAV
+361 IATDIADPAERLAAIV
-376 LKASSEA
+376 RSSSQA
-383 KQIAGTFRDAVPQDF
+383 KQLAGTFRDAVPQDF
-398 AFVGAPILLQLMML
+398 AFVGAPILLQLVML
-412 VYGRSGLADKLPM
+412 VYGRSGLADRLPM

-431 SNVPGPPT
+431 SNVPGPPM

-466 VQSYMDF
+466 VQSYMDA

-478 TADRRAVPDIGRLG
+478 TADRRAVPDVGRLG
-492 DYLVDAAQE
+492 DYLVEATDE
-501 LTRAVA
+501 LKKAVVA
-507 AP
+507 G

>member
-1 MPTGGQAED
+1 
-10 KSANEKA
+10 
-17 NKGVWENAM
+17 M

-52 LTCFELPEGF
+52 LTYFQLPEGF
-62 DGSFYQH
+62 EGSFYRH

-89 PSLYDLDHPGWVDEN
+89 PSLYDLDHPGWVDDLDL
-104 EIDLDYHLRETA
+104 DLDYHLRETA
-116 LPAPGS
+116 LPAPGT
-122 QEQLEEVISRLH
+122 EAQLEEVIGRLH

-148 VITGLAS
+148 VITGLEN

-180 LYDLTAVPREVPPPP
+180 LYDVTAVPREVAP
-195 AKATTSTTAPQTPI
+195 APTKPAAPKPAPSSPT
-209 AVDPI
+209 AVDPV
-214 KGLSDIMGN
+214 KGIADIMGN

-237 ILNSMTSAF
+237 IVNAMTDAF
-246 LAKPGEVPK
+246 LAKPGEMPK

-260 QNLITQLPT
+260 QSLVTQLPT
-269 LNAPRTPFNATIT
+269 LDAPKTPFNATIT

-288 ARTISLTDAKAV
+288 ARTIPLGDAKAI
-300 AKATGA
+300 AKAGGA

-312 LAICGGALRRYLQEK
+312 MAVCSGALRRYLQEK
-327 GQLPDKPLV
+327 GQLPDKPLI

-361 IATDVADPVERLKAV
+361 IATDIADPAERLAAIV
-376 LKASSEA
+376 RSSSQA
-383 KQIAGTFRDAVPQDF
+383 KQLAGTFRDAVPQDF
-398 AFVGAPILLQLMML
+398 AFVGAPILLQLVML
-412 VYGRSGLADKLPM
+412 VYGRSGLADRLPM

-431 SNVPGPPT
+431 SNVPGPPM

-466 VQSYMDF
+466 VQSYMDA

-478 TADRRAVPDIGRLG
+478 TADRRAVPDVGRLG
-492 DYLVDAAQE
+492 DYLVEAADE
-501 LTRAVA
+501 LKKAIVA
-507 AP
+507 G

>member
-1 MPTGGQAED
+1 
-10 KSANEKA
+10 
-17 NKGVWENAM
+17 M

-52 LTCFELPEGF
+52 LTYFQLPEGF
-62 DGSFYQH
+62 EGSFYPH

-89 PSLYDLDHPGWVDEN
+89 PSLYDLDHPGWVDDPDL
-104 EIDLDYHLRETA
+104 DLDYHLRETV

-122 QEQLEEVISRLH
+122 EAQLEEVISRLH

-148 VITGLAS
+148 IITGLAN

-162 KVHHAAIDGGA
+162 KVHHAAVDGGA

-180 LYDLTAVPREVPPPP
+180 LYDLTATPREVAPPPP
-195 AKATTSTTAPQTPI
+195 KSALPKPAPASPT
-209 AVDPI
+209 AVDPV
-214 KGLSDIMGN
+214 KGIADIMGN

-231 WEAAPA
+231 WQAAPDIVNA
-237 ILNSMTSAF
+237 MTNAF
-246 LAKPGEVPK
+246 LAKPGEMPK

-260 QNLITQLPT
+260 QSLVNQLPT
-269 LNAPRTPFNATIT
+269 LNAPKTLFNTTIT

-288 ARTISLTDAKAV
+288 ARTISLGDAKAI
-300 AKATGA
+300 AKTSGA

-312 LAICGGALRRYLQEK
+312 MAVCSGALRRYLQDK
-327 GQLPDKPLV
+327 GQLPDKPLI

-361 IATDVADPVERLKAV
+361 IATDIADPAERLRAIVK
-376 LKASSEA
+376 SSSQA
-383 KQIAGTFRDAVPQDF
+383 KEIAGTFRDAVPQDF
-398 AFVGAPILLQLMML
+398 AFVGAPILLQLVML
-412 VYGRSGLADKLPM
+412 VYGRSGLADRLPM

-431 SNVPGPPT
+431 SNVPGPPV

-466 VQSYMDF
+466 VQSYMDA

-478 TADRRAVPDIGRLG
+478 TADRRAVPDVGRLG
-492 DYLVDAAQE
+492 DYLVEAADE
-501 LTRAVA
+501 LKKAVIA
-507 AP
+507 G